1 MGRGPGIWQRL
12 ILDRI
17 ATGTQFYLVALLP
30 DGYTTAQYSAL
41 HRAAY
46 NLEDAGII
54 SIARYLCGIKKCLIG
69 PPGAGIPPIVGPRY
83 RNTRH
88 QTGATATLQERKRGA
103 AGPGA
108 NRDAIIPA
116 ELE

>member
-1 MGRGPGIWQRL
+1 LWGWTLGRGPGIWQRL

-46 NLEDAGII
+46 NLENAGII

-69 PPGAGIPPIVGPRY
+69 PPGAGIGPIGGMAPFIRPR
-83 RNTRH
+83 RRSKGQQH
-88 QTGATATLQERKRGA
+88 PGGA
-103 AGPGA
+103 
-108 NRDAIIPA
+108 
-116 ELE
+116 